1 MLVDRRACRSRDKLL
16 ADIPAEIGLDQQHL
30 ELFVE
35 VFVERAAIEKL
46 GDLAENAAP
55 GLLQTLTQ
63 LLISFSLSSEE
74 TAENHCA
81 MPLLNVKSGL
91 RVGM

>member
-1 MLVDRRACRSRDKLL
+1 MIPCSATDALKVFDELL
-16 ADIPAEIGLDQQHL
+16 ADVPAEIGLNQEHL
-30 ELFVE
+30 EHIVK

-46 GDLAENAAP
+46 GDLAENASS

-81 MPLLNVKSGL
+81 MPLLNVKSA
-91 RVGM
+91 